1 MTWQSWEPADNC
13 YCRNPGN
20 NMWLEVLIVLI
31 KALFF
36 ITCILTLTSLL
47 TWQERKQSAVMQDRL
62 GANRAPIFGVRAF
75 GLMHIFADAL
85 KMFFKEDY
93 VPPGG
98 DKVLHTAAPI
108 ISLFFAL
115 MSFAAIPFGDTIQI
129 AGRTIELQI
138 LPLNVGMLFVF
149 AMMSL
154 GIYGT
159 FLAGFSSNNKYA
171 FLGGLRASSQMIS
184 YEITMGA
191 TLVGLLMIFGTL
203 DLAEINRAQGGLLWG
218 WLPKWGIFL
227 QPLGFLL
234 FVTAGMAETKRIP
247 FDLPEGESEIIG
259 YFVEYSS
266 MKFGAFFMAD
276 FIETILIAA
285 LIATLFFGG
294 WQVPY
299 LQSDG
304 FHLPWGSFFGLP
316 HLLVTLL
323 QIAAFA
329 FKVFFFCWFLL
340 LIRWTLPRF
349 RYDQLMQ
356 LGWKYH
362 AAHLRPQYLRHRLH
376 SSVD

>member
-1 MTWQSWEPADNC
+1 
-13 YCRNPGN
+13 
-20 NMWLEVLIVLI
+20 MWLDILIALI
-31 KALFF
+31 KAVFF
-36 ITCILTLTSLL
+36 LVCVLTLTSLL

-62 GANRAPIFGVRAF
+62 GANRAPILGIRAF
-75 GLMHIFADAL
+75 GLCHILSDAL

-98 DKVLHTAAPI
+98 DKLLHTAAPFAA
-108 ISLFFAL
+108 LFFAL
-115 MSFAAIPFGDTIQI
+115 MSFAAIPFGDSIQI
-129 AGRTIELQI
+129 AGRRIELLV
-138 LPLNVGMLFVF
+138 LPLNVGVLFVF
-149 AMMSL
+149 AMMSM

-191 TLVGLLMIFGTL
+191 TLVGLFMVFGTL

-218 WLPKWGIFL
+218 WLPKWGIVL

-234 FVTAGMAETKRIP
+234 FVTAGMAETKRVP
-247 FDLPEGESEIIG
+247 FDLPEGESEIVG

-266 MKFGAFFMAD
+266 MKFGAFFMTD
-276 FIETILIAA
+276 FVETILIAA

-304 FHLPWGSFFGLP
+304 FHLPGGAFFALP
-316 HLLVTLL
+316 QLLVVLL
-323 QIAAFA
+323 QMAAFA
-329 FKVFFFCWFLL
+329 IKVVFFCWFLL

-349 RYDQLMQ
+349 RYDQLMR
-356 LGWKYH
+356 LGWQF
-362 AAHLRPQYLRHRLH
+362 LLPI
-376 SSVD
+376 SVFNIFATALVLLIA

>member
-1 MTWQSWEPADNC
+1 
-13 YCRNPGN
+13 
-20 NMWLEVLIVLI
+20 MWFEMLIALI

-36 ITCILTLTSLL
+36 LTCVLTLTSLL
-47 TWQERKQSAVMQDRL
+47 TWMERKQSAVMQDRL
-62 GANRAPIFGVRAF
+62 GANRASILGIRAF
-75 GLMHIFADAL
+75 GLPHILSDAL

-98 DKVLHTAAPI
+98 DRLLHTVAPFAA
-108 ISLFFAL
+108 LFFAL
-115 MSFAAIPFGDTIQI
+115 MSFAAIPFGDSIQI
-129 AGRTIELQI
+129 AGHRIDLQV
-138 LPLNVGMLFVF
+138 LPLNVGLLFVF

-159 FLAGFSSNNKYA
+159 FLAGYSSNNKFA

-191 TLVGLLMIFGTL
+191 TLVGLLLIFGTL

-218 WLPKWGIFL
+218 WLPKWGIVL

-234 FVTAGMAETKRIP
+234 FVTAGMAETKRVP

-266 MKFGAFFMAD
+266 MKFGAFFMTD
-276 FIETILIAA
+276 FVETILIAA
-285 LIATLFFGG
+285 LITTLFFGG

-299 LQSDG
+299 LQPDG
-304 FHLPWGSFFGLP
+304 FHLPGGAVYSLP
-316 HLLVTLL
+316 GLLVALL
-323 QIAAFA
+323 QIAAFG

-356 LGWKYH
+356 LGWKFMLPLSILNIFVT
-362 AAHLRPQYLRHRLH
+362 AFVLMLIK
-376 SSVD
+376 

>member
-1 MTWQSWEPADNC
+1 
-13 YCRNPGN
+13 
-20 NMWLEVLIVLI
+20 MWLDLLIILI

-36 ITCILTLTSLL
+36 LTCVLTLTSLL

-62 GANRAPIFGVRAF
+62 GANRASILGIRAF

-98 DKVLHTAAPI
+98 DRKLHTAAPF

-115 MSFAAIPFGDTIQI
+115 MTFAAIPFGDTLRG
-129 AGRTIELQI
+129 AGRTGDLRI
-138 LPLNVGMLFVF
+138 LPLDAGLLFVF

-154 GIYGT
+154 AVYGT
-159 FLAGFSSNNKYA
+159 FLAGFSSNNKFA

-191 TLVGLLMIFGTL
+191 TLIGLLIAYGSM
-203 DLAEINRAQGGLLWG
+203 DLAEINRAQGTLLWG
-218 WLPKWGIFL
+218 WLPLWGVVV

-234 FVTAGMAETKRIP
+234 FLTAGIAETKRVP
-247 FDLPEGESEIIG
+247 FDLPEGESEIVG

-276 FIETILIAA
+276 FIETILVAA
-285 LIATLFFGG
+285 LLATLFFGG

-299 LQSDG
+299 LQPDG
-304 FHLPWGSFFGLP
+304 FHLPGGAALAVP
-316 HLLVTLL
+316 HLGVVLL
-323 QIAAFA
+323 QFAAFA
-329 FKVFFFCWFLL
+329 FKVVFFCWFLL

-349 RYDQLMQ
+349 RYDQLMR
-356 LGWKYH
+356 LGWKIM
-362 AAHLRPQYLRHRLH
+362 LPL
-376 SSVD
+376 SVLNIFVTAIAVLLL

>member
-1 MTWQSWEPADNC
+1 
-13 YCRNPGN
+13 
-20 NMWLEVLIVLI
+20 MWLDVLIVLG

-36 ITCILTLTSLL
+36 LSCVLTLTAFL

-62 GANRAPIFGVRAF
+62 GANRADIFGVRAF
-75 GLMHIFADAL
+75 GLCHIFSDAL

-98 DKVLHTAAPI
+98 DKVLHTVAPFAA
-108 ISLFFAL
+108 LFFAL
-115 MSFAAIPFGDTIQI
+115 MSFAAIPFGDSIQI
-129 AGRTIELQI
+129 AGRKIDLLV
-138 LPLNVGMLFVF
+138 LPLNVGLLFIF

-154 GIYGT
+154 AIYGT
-159 FLAGFSSNNKYA
+159 FLAGISSNNKFA
-171 FLGGLRASSQMIS
+171 FLGGLRAGSQMIS

-203 DLAEINRAQGGLLWG
+203 DLGQLNQAQGDLLWG

-227 QPLGFLL
+227 QPLGFIL

-304 FHLPWGSFFGLP
+304 FHMPWGSFHALP
-316 HLLVTLL
+316 HLLVTIL
-323 QIAAFA
+323 QFAAFA
-329 FKVFFFCWFLL
+329 SKVFFFCWFLL

-356 LGWKYH
+356 LGWKFLLPLSILNIFVT
-362 AAHLRPQYLRHRLH
+362 ALVLLLI
-376 SSVD
+376 

>member
-1 MTWQSWEPADNC
+1 MLTDILIILAKAGFFLTC
-13 YCRNPGN
+13 
-20 NMWLEVLIVLI
+20 VLM
-31 KALFF
+31 
-36 ITCILTLTSLL
+36 LTSLL
-47 TWQERKQSAVMQDRL
+47 TWMERKQSAVMQDRL
-62 GANRAPIFGVRAF
+62 GANRAPILGVRAF
-75 GLMHIFADAL
+75 GLPHILADAL

-98 DKVLHTAAPI
+98 NRLLHTVAPMAA
-108 ISLFFAL
+108 LFFAL
-115 MSFAAIPFGDTIQI
+115 MSFAAIPFGDSIQI
-129 AGRTIELQI
+129 AGRRIELLV
-138 LPLNVGMLFVF
+138 LPLNVGLLFVF

-159 FLAGFSSNNKYA
+159 FLAGFSSNNKFA

-191 TLVGLLMIFGTL
+191 TLVGILMIFGSL
-203 DLAEINRAQGGLLWG
+203 DLSELNRAQGGLLWG

-234 FVTAGMAETKRIP
+234 FVTAGLAETKRVP
-247 FDLPEGESEIIG
+247 FDLPEGESEIVG
-259 YFVEYSS
+259 YFLEYSS

-294 WQVPY
+294 WQIPY

-304 FHLPWGSFFGLP
+304 FHLPWGSFHALP
-316 HLLVTLL
+316 QLLVSLL
-323 QIAAFA
+323 QIIAFA

-349 RYDQLMQ
+349 RYDQMMH
-356 LGWKYH
+356 LGWKFLLPVSILNIFIT
-362 AAHLRPQYLRHRLH
+362 AAILLFIK
-376 SSVD
+376 S

>member
-1 MTWQSWEPADNC
+1 
-13 YCRNPGN
+13 
-20 NMWLEVLIVLI
+20 MWLDLLIVSI
-31 KALFF
+31 KALVFL
-36 ITCILTLTSLL
+36 ICVLTCMALVM
-47 TWQERKQSAVMQDRL
+47 WMEHKQSAVMQDRL
-62 GANRAPIFGVRAF
+62 GINRAAILGVRAF
-75 GLMHIFADAL
+75 GLPHIVAHAL

-108 ISLFFAL
+108 AAMFFAL
-115 MSFAAIPFGDTIQI
+115 MTFAAIPFGDSITI
-129 AGRTIELQI
+129 AGRRIELLV
-138 LPLNVGMLFVF
+138 LPLNVGLLFIF

-159 FLAGFSSNNKYA
+159 FLAGFSSNNKFA

-184 YEITMGA
+184 YEITLGA
-191 TLVGLLMIFGTL
+191 TLVGILMIFGTV
-203 DLAEINRAQGGLLWG
+203 DLAVISRSQGELLWG
-218 WLPKWGIFL
+218 WLPKWGILL
-227 QPLGFLL
+227 QPLGFIL
-234 FVTAGMAETKRIP
+234 FVFAGMAETKRTP

-266 MKFGAFFMAD
+266 LKFGMFFMTD

-285 LIATLFFGG
+285 LITTLFFGG
-294 WQVPY
+294 WQIPY

-316 HLLVTLL
+316 QLLVTLL

-329 FKVFFFCWFLL
+329 MKVVFFCWFLL

-349 RYDQLMQ
+349 RYDQLMR
-356 LGWKYH
+356 LGWKF
-362 AAHLRPQYLRHRLH
+362 LLPI
-376 SSVD
+376 SVLNIFVTALVLLLIK

>member
-1 MTWQSWEPADNC
+1 
-13 YCRNPGN
+13 
-20 NMWLEVLIVLI
+20 MWIDWLIILG

-36 ITCILTLTSLL
+36 VSCVLALTSLL
-47 TWQERKQSAVMQDRL
+47 TWMERKQSAVMQDRL
-62 GANRAPIFGVRAF
+62 GANRAEIFGVRAF
-75 GLMHIFADAL
+75 GLCHIFSDAL

-98 DKVLHTAAPI
+98 DKALHTAAPFAA
-108 ISLFFAL
+108 LFFAL
-115 MSFAAIPFGDTIQI
+115 MSFAAIPFGDSIEI
-129 AGRTIELQI
+129 AGRNVELLV
-138 LPLNVGMLFVF
+138 LPLNVGLLFIF
-149 AMMSL
+149 AMMSMA
-154 GIYGT
+154 IYGT

-171 FLGGLRASSQMIS
+171 FLGGLRASSQMLS

-203 DLAEINRAQGGLLWG
+203 DLAQINRSQGELLWG

-227 QPLGFLL
+227 QPLGFIL
-234 FVTAGMAETKRIP
+234 FTAAGMAETKRIP

-285 LIATLFFGG
+285 MITTLFFGG

-304 FHLPWGSFFGLP
+304 FHMPWGSFHELP
-316 HLLVTLL
+316 QLLVTAFQL
-323 QIAAFA
+323 AAFA
-329 FKVFFFCWFLL
+329 IKVFFFCWFLL

-349 RYDQLMQ
+349 RYDQLMRF
-356 LGWKYH
+356 GWKF
-362 AAHLRPQYLRHRLH
+362 LLPI
-376 SSVD
+376 SVLNIFVTALALLLI